1 MTTSAAS
8 LPEALTAQI
17 LQHVPQQ
24 QRLQQCA
31 LVCKA
36 WASAAALAT
45 IHVQQKLKP
54 GQATSAFESW
64 LQKYAGQPESLEL
77 SCSDWNTQPQLR
89 LCSLAKLQR
98 LRLQGLKL
106 LLPGQEEGSDAC
118 ACVGTNCPA
127 PLLPS
132 LQHLELSSVHLASSS
147 SLVQLAAGA
156 QGLTS
161 FRTRGITIGQ
171 VEFRCVVSHM
181 DDSQK
186 PAVQQMVAAITGLLQ
201 QLPRLAVLELPGIP
215 VSDAAMQQL
224 GCMQGLQEVSLE
236 HVDHMP
242 MCKLQHLPS
251 SVTQLHLLG
260 NSLQTEAFARPS
272 MPPQLQ
278 QLAGLLRLEL
288 RSCAVP
294 PTVLGAF
301 TRLQVL
307 KLASCTLLPAP
318 DDVDDEEVV
327 FETEGTAALLDVL
340 AGMTCLQD
348 LCLALPGVDTVSTAP
363 QRFTALTASTQLTR
377 LEISPLNCTPLAR
390 GAAQYMFPAGRQ
402 LPLLQELTIMPEGAE
417 SGWPLTERCIDGAD
431 IHSIATCCAGLRVL
445 DLGQSV
451 RPGAVV

>member
-1 MTTSAAS
+1 MTTSASA

-36 WASAAALAT
+36 WASAAAVAT
-45 IHVQQKLKP
+45 IHVQQQLKP
-54 GQATSAFESW
+54 GQATLAFESW
-64 LQKYAGQPESLEL
+64 LQKYAGQLESLEL
-77 SCSDWNTQPQLR
+77 SCSGWNTQPQLR
-89 LCSLAKLQR
+89 LCKLAKLQR
-98 LRLQGLKL
+98 LQLQGFEV
-106 LLPGQEEGSDAC
+106 LLPRPEEGSSAG
-118 ACVGTNCPA
+118 AGTNSPA

-132 LQHLELSSVHLASSS
+132 LQHLELSSVQLVSSS
-147 SLVQLAAGA
+147 SLLQLAAVA
-156 QGLTS
+156 GLTS
-161 FRTRGITIGQ
+161 LRSRGMRIAQ
-171 VEFRCVVSHM
+171 AEFCGGASHM

-186 PAVQQMVAAITGLLQ
+186 PAVQQMAAAIAGLLQ
-201 QLPRLAVLELPGIP
+201 QLPRLAVLELPGWP
-215 VSDAAMQQL
+215 MSDAAMQQL
-224 GCMQGLQEVSLE
+224 GGMQGLQEVSLE

-251 SVTQLHLLG
+251 SVTQLHLRG
-260 NSLQTEAFARPS
+260 NIFQIEAFNSPS

-288 RSCAVP
+288 HFCAVP

-301 TRLQVL
+301 TRLQAL
-307 KLASCTLLPAP
+307 KLQACTLLPAP
-318 DDVDDEEVV
+318 EDNSD
-327 FETEGTAALLDVL
+327 FETEGTAALLDAL

-348 LCLALPGVDTVSTAP
+348 LELALPGLDTVSTAP
-363 QRFTALTASTQLTR
+363 QRFATLTASTQLTR
-377 LEISPLNCTPLAR
+377 LEISPLDCIPLAK

-402 LPLLQELTIMPEGAE
+402 LPLLQELTIMPEGAD
-417 SGWPLTERCIDGAD
+417 SDWPLTQWCIDGAD